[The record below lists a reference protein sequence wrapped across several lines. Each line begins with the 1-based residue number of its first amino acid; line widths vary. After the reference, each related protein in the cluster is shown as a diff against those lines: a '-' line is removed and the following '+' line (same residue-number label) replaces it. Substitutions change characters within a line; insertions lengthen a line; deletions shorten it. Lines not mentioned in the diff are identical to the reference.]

1 MVREIYTA
9 VIEPRFA
16 ETDMM
21 GVVYHA
27 NYLIWCEV
35 ARTGLYTHLGYSYT
49 KTQDDKMLW
58 PVRRASLDYKRPALY
73 GRKIYVKT
81 KITTFS
87 GVRLIYSYE
96 FSDDTGTLLA
106 TATTEHGITDK
117 NLKVANLYKHD
128 PEMAKR
134 LEEYIEICK
143 DDKN

>member
-1 MVREIYTA
+1 MVQEIYTA

-49 KTQDDKMLW
+49 TVDEDKMQW
-58 PVRRASLDYKRPALY
+58 PVRRASVDYRRPAFY
-73 GRKIYVKT
+73 GKKIYIKT

-96 FSDDTGTLLA
+96 LRDSDGVLIA

-117 NLKVANLYKHD
+117 NLRVANLYKHD
-128 PEMAKR
+128 PLMAQR
-134 LEEYIEICK
+134 LEAYLKLCHE
-143 DDKN
+143 NA